1 MNLDMIGLFQ
11 GQRKTQM
18 MRAHN
23 CVERRGIGGRV
34 DNGSKLTTRTE
45 GKV

>member
-11 GQRKTQM
+11 GQRKTEM

-23 CVERRGIGGRV
+23 CVEGEESAARSITVRT
-34 DNGSKLTTRTE
+34 LTTRSK